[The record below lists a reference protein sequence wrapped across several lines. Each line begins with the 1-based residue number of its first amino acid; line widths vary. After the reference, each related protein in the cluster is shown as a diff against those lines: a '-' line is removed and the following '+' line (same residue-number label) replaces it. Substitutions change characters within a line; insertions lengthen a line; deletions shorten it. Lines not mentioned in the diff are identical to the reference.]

1 MLAYFHVPGKTPRLS
16 EDLKIWTRSSVIK
29 SPYNWIMQIEIY
41 SNALAFVGFNDLII
55 EVISSL
61 LRKTLFNHISV
72 FTNNEGSLQLFFK
85 GVHWEAKKSSKI
97 FAVSAIFG
105 IISPVIRI

>member
-1 MLAYFHVPGKTPRLS
+1 M
-16 EDLKIWTRSSVIK
+16 
-29 SPYNWIMQIEIY
+29 
-41 SNALAFVGFNDLII
+41 
-55 EVISSL
+55 
-61 LRKTLFNHISV
+61 SV

>member
-72 FTNNEGSLQLFFK
+72 FTNNEGSLQLIFK
-85 GVHWEAKKSSKI
+85 GSKKFIKNICCLCNIWNYFTSYKN
-97 FAVSAIFG
+97 
-105 IISPVIRI
+105 PR

>member
-1 MLAYFHVPGKTPRLS
+1 M
-16 EDLKIWTRSSVIK
+16 
-29 SPYNWIMQIEIY
+29 
-41 SNALAFVGFNDLII
+41 
-55 EVISSL
+55 
-61 LRKTLFNHISV
+61 KTLFNHILV
-72 FTNNEGSLQLFFK
+72 FTNNEGTLQLFFK